1 MDLRDLLAMAAT
13 VIVSLGGG
21 GVIVLGLSDWIG
33 KILAG
38 RYVERLKHEIQ
49 QEIESYRT
57 RLKKSEFLF
66 QKEFEATSRFMSLR
80 RDLLPDYR
88 SPEMDWHDAC
98 LDFANNVD
106 TVEERLE
113 QYMATYGAAL
123 KDPVLERL
131 THAIT
136 QAGWGKFENPQDRA
150 YTDTAAK
157 VMATLQDV
165 EKELHEAVWSQSST

>member
-57 RLKKSEFLF
+57 RLKNRSFSFRRSEVVL
-66 QKEFEATSRFMSLR
+66 LR
-80 RDLLPDYR
+80 WTVRGR
-88 SPEMDWHDAC
+88 S
-98 LDFANNVD
+98 
-106 TVEERLE
+106 
-113 QYMATYGAAL
+113 
-123 KDPVLERL
+123 
-131 THAIT
+131 
-136 QAGWGKFENPQDRA
+136 
-150 YTDTAAK
+150 
-157 VMATLQDV
+157 
-165 EKELHEAVWSQSST
+165 